1 MHSSPAGP
9 YSPICAI
16 LALKGDESHPCFTK
30 SCLKFNVPLTLWEF
44 CLQWN
49 PKSAAAL
56 SPESLRFSRF
66 LTSVTAATTQTLSNV
81 GNALAQSI
89 RCSGRGLSLW
99 SFFLPGRFALCQTP
113 SGHVL
118 SCFQNDFCILG
129 NHPGKRPVII
139 RGHTRPS
146 FWPPSTP
153 GRNSQR
159 VCAASSVWLFSFAV

>member
-16 LALKGDESHPCFTK
+16 LAPKGDESHPCFTK

-49 PKSAAAL
+49 PKSAAVL

-81 GNALAQSI
+81 SNALAQSI

-99 SFFLPGRFALCQTP
+99 SFFLPGRFALCLTP

-139 RGHTRPS
+139 RVIHSHLSGRH
-146 FWPPSTP
+146 PPRQEFP
-153 GRNSQR
+153 KGLCRFQ
-159 VCAASSVWLFSFAV
+159 CSVIFFAV